1 MDFSSEQKLQ
11 FLYINV
17 FFNDRKVA
25 ALLDSG
31 SSINIMS
38 KTLFDS
44 IHEQHKL
51 SFERLQCSEIR
62 LANNETIRVSG
73 VATIELDIEAQ
84 GAHCIDVYILPVTS
98 HPLILGTDYLKK
110 NKVLLDFGKMSCN
123 LNSTNVQTHRRLNLD
138 PNSETIVWA
147 RVPNYVTIGLQG
159 VCSKSKF
166 SCGKGL
172 LVAKSVVTVP
182 NNRKVPVKLL
192 NPTNETIVIPKGR
205 TVAEFNVLNNEY
217 DCTSFSNS
225 LPTVQH
231 ARLSETN
238 TVENFTDFEKSENV
252 HSEHPCKE
260 PDFSKVK
267 TLFKM
272 PDSLE
277 ETERDKLVELLHEN
291 LDLFVTDDNPDL
303 GFTRVVEHKILL
315 KPDVVGKHQKPYRL
329 PPYKRDILRDHLDHL
344 LEQGIIAPVSETEDL
359 LISSPIVLVS
369 KRSKNSGKPTA
380 QDFRFCCDFRFL
392 NSQTREFK
400 YTIPDLQEL
409 TESFSEIIPNF
420 ISSIDLSSGFF
431 QMGLSS
437 DSSQYTSFNTCFGT
451 YRFLRLPMGLK
462 TAPNTFQLLMDKV
475 LHGLKFK
482 SCLCY
487 LDDVLICSETF
498 EQHMSD
504 LKEVFMRFRNAGLKL
519 GPKKCSFAAQSCIFL
534 GHQISKDG
542 IRPPPDRVKAITEF
556 PCPKNVKELRRILGL
571 FNWFRKFISNYSA
584 LVHPLTRLLKKG
596 QPFKWQIEQETAF
609 NDLKQKLTNSKIL
622 SFPRYD
628 LTFRL
633 SVDTSSRGIGYMLY
647 QFHANDNTQQPRIIR
662 FGSKSL
668 SPWQQSYG
676 PTKLELL
683 GMVVSILDCADY
695 LRGNSFIVECDHQAL
710 KPLYQKQ
717 FKGAIY
723 ERWMSILQQFTFQI
737 VYKKA
742 EDMQVP
748 DALSRC
754 ENVKADV
761 VESPD
766 EDDPYFPYIP
776 DKVGQVILPDGQN
789 FSDLINSKLPDVQ
802 AVHLNDLTLVSE
814 KSDPYDADTDEK
826 GSDISDRKKKRK
838 PRLRSISERTKDID
852 NESQVEQTLN
862 NSVFRSL
869 SISAKKM
876 KELQGQDNILLKII
890 DYLENDNLPQLQ
902 KEARRILLQSADY
915 AVIDGILFHSRVAR
929 NRRNKMM
936 GHYQIVVPDALID
949 TVLNVVHDSPL
960 GGHSGINN
968 TLDRAKEHF
977 FFPRMGKIVT
987 DYVQSCHFCQIRKVS
1002 NKKTKQSIVSFP
1014 TPAEPFQVWQIDLCG
1029 PYPVSP
1035 NGNSY
1040 VFTAVDMFSK
1050 FMFAF
1055 PLRNKDAATI
1065 CEALYHMFTTYG
1077 VCQTL
1082 ISDRVGAVN
1091 LPTNVHLK
1099 CVNCSKLLRSLRR
1112 HLHTTA

>member
-1 MDFSSEQKLQ
+1 M
-11 FLYINV
+11 
-17 FFNDRKVA
+17 
-25 ALLDSG
+25 
-31 SSINIMS
+31 
-38 KTLFDS
+38 
-44 IHEQHKL
+44 
-51 SFERLQCSEIR
+51 
-62 LANNETIRVSG
+62 
-73 VATIELDIEAQ
+73 
-84 GAHCIDVYILPVTS
+84 
-98 HPLILGTDYLKK
+98 
-110 NKVLLDFGKMSCN
+110 
-123 LNSTNVQTHRRLNLD
+123 
-138 PNSETIVWA
+138 WA

-159 VCSKSKF
+159 MCSKTKF
-166 SCGKGL
+166 SCGKRL
-172 LVAKSVVTVP
+172 LVAKSVATVS

-192 NPTNETIVIPKGR
+192 NPTNDTIVIPKGR
-205 TVAEFNVLNNEY
+205 TVAEFNVLNSEY
-217 DCTSFSNS
+217 DCASFSDS

-231 ARLSETN
+231 AKLCETD
-238 TVENFTDFEKSENV
+238 TVQNFTDIKMCNTAHTELRCN
-252 HSEHPCKE
+252 E
-260 PDFSKVK
+260 PNFSKVK
-267 TLFKM
+267 SLFKLS
-272 PDSLE
+272 DRLE
-277 ETERDKLVELLHEN
+277 ETERDKLIELLHEN
-291 LDLFVTDDNPDL
+291 LDLFVTDDNPEL

-315 KPDVVGKHQKPYRL
+315 KSDVVGKHRL
-329 PPYKRDILRDHLDHL
+329 PPFKREILRDHLDNL

-369 KRSKNSGKPTA
+369 KRSKNAGKPSA
-380 QDFRFCCDFRFL
+380 QDIRFCCDYRFL

-437 DSSQYTSFNTCFGT
+437 DSSQYTAFNTCFVT
-451 YRFLRLPMGLK
+451 YKFSRLPMGLK

-475 LHGLKFK
+475 LRGLKFK
-482 SCLCY
+482 SCLRY

-498 EQHMSD
+498 EQHMSN
-504 LKEVFMRFRNAGLKL
+504 LKEAFRRFRNAGLKL
-519 GPKKCSFAAQSCIFL
+519 GPKKCSFAAQSCRFI
-534 GHQISKDG
+534 GHLISKDG
-542 IRPPPDRVKAITEF
+542 MRPPPDRVKAITEY
-556 PCPKNVKELRRILGL
+556 PRPKNVKEVRRLLGL
-571 FNWFRKFISNYSA
+571 FNWFRKFIPNYSA
-584 LVHPLTRLLKKG
+584 LVNPLTRLLKKG
-596 QPFKWQIEQETAF
+596 QLFHWRNEQETAF
-609 NDLKQKLTNSKIL
+609 SDLKQKLTNSEIL
-622 SFPRYD
+622 RFPQYD

-647 QFHANDNTQQPRIIR
+647 QLDPNDNTQKPRIIR

-695 LRGNSFIVECDHQAL
+695 LRGNSFVVECDHQGL

-723 ERWMSILQQFTFQI
+723 ERWMSILQQFSFEI

-761 VESPD
+761 VESPV
-766 EDDPYFPYIP
+766 EDDPFFPYVS
-776 DKVGQVILPDGQN
+776 DKVGQVILPNGQN
-789 FSDLINSKLPDVQ
+789 FSDLIASKFADVQ
-802 AVHLNDLTLVSE
+802 AVNLNENTLVSE
-814 KSDPYDADTDEK
+814 KSYPYDTDTDEI
-826 GSDISDRKKKRK
+826 GSDTSSRKTKRK
-838 PRLRSISERTKDID
+838 VRLRSQRGTTKDKD
-852 NESQVEQTLN
+852 HESTVEQTLN
-862 NSVFRSL
+862 NSVFRTL
-869 SISAKKM
+869 SISAGKM
-876 KELQGQDNILLKII
+876 KELQGQDNVLSQII
-890 DYLENDNLPQLQ
+890 DYLENDNLPESQ

-915 AVIDGILFHSRVAR
+915 AMIDSILFHSRITKA
-929 NRRNKMM
+929 RRNKMM
-936 GHYQIVVPDALID
+936 GHYQIVVPDALIN
-949 TVLNVVHDSPL
+949 TVLNVAHDSPL
-960 GGHSGINN
+960 GGHCGINN

-977 FFPRMGKIVT
+977 FFPRMGKIIT
-987 DYVQSCHFCQIRKVS
+987 DYVQSCHLCQIRKVS

-1029 PYPVSP
+1029 PYPVSS

-1050 FMFAF
+1050 SMFAY

-1082 ISDRVGAVN
+1082 ISDRGSEF
-1091 LPTNVHLK
+1091 TNK
-1099 CVNCSKLLRSLRR
+1099 CAAELCKLLEVTQEFTPAFAHHCLGACERQHRTLAER
-1112 HLHTTA
+1112 LTTQVLKRKTMGK